1 MERNV
6 RRDGERER
14 ERERE
19 EKMGLWPCGAGE
31 SSVLSGTL
39 RDLHVIKHVVRIRPG
54 LDWEYRIRTDPKN
67 FRGTL
72 INFIIFGPF
81 YVE

>member
-1 MERNV
+1 MRERGEK
-6 RRDGERER
+6 RKEGRGERER
-14 ERERE
+14 ERR
-19 EKMGLWPCGAGE
+19 KWGCGLVGGE

-39 RDLHVIKHVVRIRPG
+39 TDLHVIKHVVRIRPG

-67 FRGTL
+67 FRRTL